1 MKWPAE
7 GEICLEGEISWDK
20 RDSEG
25 PIGEFHSFY
34 CGENNYPVVTVKC
47 ITRRKNPVYLDI
59 CSGSRDHQLIGG
71 LPRTGMIYN
80 AVKKACPG
88 LKEVFLPPSGFCRFS
103 CYVSI
108 NKKAEGEPS
117 NAAAAVFGAD
127 PVVRHV
133 IVVDEDVDIFDEESV
148 LFCGQQKYGGG
159 ELLYDPKSQRQSH

>member
-1 MKWPAE
+1 MLTIYFKNTGIEKKPMPIAVTIGTHPAVYLASLSLMGLDEDEFDVAGGLLGEPLKLVSCKTVDIEVPAE

-80 AVKKACPG
+80 AVKKSLSRAERS
-88 LKEVFLPPSGFCRFS
+88 LSASFRVLP
-103 CYVSI
+103 
-108 NKKAEGEPS
+108 
-117 NAAAAVFGAD
+117 
-127 PVVRHV
+127 
-133 IVVDEDVDIFDEESV
+133 V
-148 LFCGQQKYGGG
+148 L
-159 ELLYDPKSQRQSH
+159 LLCVYQ